1 MILKLLIYAA
11 IAVVEAA
18 FIYLLIEFGIDEIA
32 EQQQAKERERE
43 RDRE

>member
-1 MILKLLIYAA
+1 MIIKLLIYAA

-32 EQQQAKERERE
+32 ERQQAKERDKRRE
-43 RDRE
+43 

>member
-32 EQQQAKERERE
+32 ERQQAKERERKK
-43 RDRE
+43 

>member
-32 EQQQAKERERE
+32 ERQQEKERERKK
-43 RDRE
+43 

>member
-1 MILKLLIYAA
+1 MIIKLLIYAA

-32 EQQQAKERERE
+32 EQQQTKERGRKK
-43 RDRE
+43 